1 MNGHSILYTSQK
13 YWFLVKNNTFDIQ
26 YNFMK
31 NTWIILVL
39 SLLLTNCGESQS
51 LSITN
56 FSQEG
61 LQDYTILDVRTPE
74 EFASGHLE
82 NAVNINW
89 YDANFVDQL
98 KEIPRENTLY
108 VYCKKG
114 GRSAK
119 AAAMLDSLGYKVIDL
134 QGGYDAYQAKQ

>member
-1 MNGHSILYTSQK
+1 M
-13 YWFLVKNNTFDIQ
+13 KNNTFDIQ
-26 YNFMK
+26 PNTMK
-31 NTWIILVL
+31 NIWITLFIVALA
-39 SLLLTNCGESQS
+39 TGCGNNST
-51 LSITN
+51 LPITD

-61 LQDYTILDVRTPE
+61 LEDYTVLDVRTPE

-89 YDANFVDQL
+89 YDADFVDQMKVVP
-98 KEIPRENTLY
+98 KEHTLY

-119 AAAMLDSLGYKVIDL
+119 AAALLDSLGYKAIDL
-134 QGGYDAYQAKQ
+134 TGGYDALQTQ